1 MVRFAILFSDNAIA
15 GYLLI
20 CLAIA
25 FLTIA
30 SVEEVLSGTAYKLL
44 QTKFIEASRMHLFV
58 ESALYVNGLVMLAYM
73 FGPIL
78 GGVINT
84 AVGMS
89 KTCIS
94 MGVTGSICLFFYFV
108 FSIIV
113 HCITIH

>member
-1 MVRFAILFSDNAIA
+1 M
-15 GYLLI
+15 I

-44 QTKFIEASRMHLFV
+44 QTKFVDASRMHLFV
-58 ESALYVNGLVMLAYM
+58 ESALYVNALVQLAYV
-73 FGPIL
+73 FGPII
-78 GGVINT
+78 GGSINT

-94 MGVTGSICLFFYFV
+94 MGITGSICLLVYFV
-108 FSIIV
+108 WSIVV
-113 HCITIH
+113 HCITIN